1 MLMCIYRGKECLH
14 KQLIKK
20 KEREAANK
28 VKIMVSFAMII
39 KMSFPFLL
47 QQMRFEAQKS
57 WSNFWRNQLFIRNN

>member
-1 MLMCIYRGKECLH
+1 MH

-20 KEREAANK
+20 KEAANK

-57 WSNFWRNQLFIRNN
+57 WSNFWRNQLFIRNNKKHIQDMLHL

>member
-1 MLMCIYRGKECLH
+1 MH

-20 KEREAANK
+20 KEAANK

-57 WSNFWRNQLFIRNN
+57 WSNFWRNQLFIINNKKHIQDMLHL